1 MQKAPFL
8 VVFTLVIVVAAL
20 FVTLLGQD
28 ILANRSTD
36 NRSYAAEQPVQE

>member
-8 VVFTLVIVVAAL
+8 VVFTLAIVIAAL

-28 ILANRSTD
+28 LMAARSTD
-36 NRSYAAEQPVQE
+36 NRTYATESPRK